1 MSPPNRSGHR
11 FPPCSTSPR
20 PHALATTMT
29 LSPRQRR
36 EAKSFS
42 PTLHDTSLALCHPLC
57 SACSSAT
64 ANPTVPPRLP
74 PTAAVATERL
84 RLYQVCPVL
93 EPHSAIV
100 RSHRSEPTPIAF
112 LGHEDLPA
120 PALYAPSPASSPP
133 PHQRP
138 SSPPAHHLGTTSS
151 VSPSLPTTQ
160 TGSPTIVAPLA
171 PLPNLSASSACR
183 NFGWHRHPDAMGRTP
198 ILHPLFRPMGHQPG
212 VARPICLG
220 LACVSPYEQFSLPI
234 SIGFV

>member
-20 PHALATTMT
+20 PHALATAMT

-42 PTLHDTSLALCHPLC
+42 PTLLDTPLALCHPLC

-151 VSPSLPTTQ
+151 VSPSLPTTPN
-160 TGSPTIVAPLA
+160 GFPNHRSPFSAPPQPKRVVGLPEFWLA
-171 PLPNLSASSACR
+171 PPPRRHGANPYPPSPVSTNGPPARGSQANL
-183 NFGWHRHPDAMGRTP
+183 FGPGLCQP
-198 ILHPLFRPMGHQPG
+198 I
-212 VARPICLG
+212 
-220 LACVSPYEQFSLPI
+220 
-234 SIGFV
+234 